1 MKFTKYINSQAF
13 PNYNQVEEKD
23 CGPTCLKII
32 AKHYGKLL
40 NIQTL
45 RNLSETTREGS
56 SLLNLSDA
64 AEKIGFRSLGV
75 KLDLGQLQEAPLPC
89 VLHWNNDHYVV
100 LYKCPLTPKVGILR
114 GLFKQNTNYLISDP
128 AIGLIEYTQEEFLK
142 FWIGNNA
149 TETTEEGIT
158 LLLEPTP
165 KFYSPVAHKGGK
177 VDVEIDDEKSFF
189 ESPLWGLGA
198 YILPYKSFIIQLSI
212 GLLAGSLLQLV
223 FPFLTQS
230 VVDVGI
236 QNQNISF
243 VYMVLMAQLFLFFGR
258 TALELIRSWILLHL
272 SARINI
278 SLISDFFIKLMNL
291 PISFFDVRMTGDIMQ
306 RINDHH
312 RIERILTTSSLDVL
326 FSLINMVIMGGV
338 LAYYNLKIFAVF
350 FAGSL
355 LYFVWVTLF
364 LKRRAKLDYK
374 RFAEV
379 SQEQSKVIELIN
391 GMQEIKLHNAEKQKR
406 WGWEFIQ
413 ARLFKVSIKGMV
425 LEQTQTIG
433 SNFINEL
440 KNIIIIFLS
449 AKLVIDGQITLGMML
464 AISSIVGNLNGPIV
478 QLINFIREAQDAK
491 ISLAR
496 LSEIH
501 EKEDEVQNDDE
512 KTNDIPENA
521 DLVLKDVSFRY
532 IGSDI
537 NVLDNLNLTIPSN
550 KITAIVGTSGSGKTT
565 LMKLLLK
572 FYEPN
577 SGEISLSPALSKGE
591 GVEPQS
597 DANEF
602 SDDTIQNNIHNNL
615 SSVTSPSPL
624 GKVGLGLIS
633 QKPWRNH
640 IGSVMQEGYIFS
652 DTIAN
657 NIAIGVDIIDKKRLL
672 YAADVANIKDFIED
686 YPLGF
691 NTKIGMEG
699 VGMSTGQ
706 KQRLLIAR
714 AVYKNPEMLF
724 FDEATSALDA
734 NNEKEIMRKLDIFF
748 KNKTVVVIAHRL
760 STVMNADQIVVLE
773 KGKIIEIGN
782 HESLVAKKGSYFE
795 LVRNQLQLG
804 S

>member
-1 MKFTKYINSQAF
+1 LKIF
-13 PNYNQVEEKD
+13 PNYIQSDFKD
-23 CGPTCLKII
+23 CGPTCIKII
-32 AKHYGKLL
+32 AKSYGKML
-40 NIQTL
+40 NIQEL
-45 RNLSETTREGS
+45 RILSETTREGS
-56 SLLNLSDA
+56 NLLNLSDS
-64 AEKIGFRSLGV
+64 AEKIGFRTLGIRTSLE
-75 KLDLGQLQEAPLPC
+75 KLKEVPLPC
-89 VLHWNNDHYVV
+89 VLHWNKEHYIV
-100 LYKCPLTPKVGILR
+100 LYDIKKEKYYV
-114 GLFKQNTNYLISDP
+114 SDP
-128 AIGLIEYTQEEFLK
+128 GHGLIDYTKDEFIK
-142 FWIGNNA
+142 CWIGNNA
-149 TETTEEGIT
+149 DETTEEGIA
-158 LLLEPTP
+158 LLFEPTP
-165 KFYSPVAHKGGK
+165 KFYQNKFYK
-177 VDVEIDDEKSFF
+177 EDKKSFGF
-189 ESPLWGLGA
+189 SLLFK
-198 YILPYKSFIIQLSI
+198 YIFPYKSFIIQLI
-212 GLLAGSLLQLV
+212 VGLLAGSLLQLI

-230 VVDVGI
+230 IVDVGI
-236 QNQNISF
+236 QNQNIHF
-243 VYMVLMAQLFLFFGR
+243 IYLILFAQLFLFFGK

-272 SARINI
+272 STRINI

-312 RIERILTTSSLDVL
+312 RIERILTTSSLNVL
-326 FSLINMVIMGGV
+326 FSVINMLIMGGV

-350 FAGSL
+350 FVGSF
-355 LYFVWVTLF
+355 LYFLWVVLF
-364 LKRRAKLDYK
+364 LKRREKLDYK
-374 RFAEV
+374 RFSEV

-406 WGWEFIQ
+406 WGWEYIQ
-413 ARLFKVSIKGMV
+413 ARLFKVSMKGLV
-425 LEQTQTIG
+425 LEQTQNIG

-449 AKLVIDGQITLGMML
+449 AKLVIDGQITLGMMM
-464 AISSIVGNLNGPIV
+464 AISTIVGGLNGPIL

-501 EKEDEVQNDDE
+501 EKEDETQQEDTQSHE
-512 KTNDIPENA
+512 IPKEADIVIK
-521 DLVLKDVSFRY
+521 DLSFRY

-537 NVLDNLNLTIPSN
+537 PVLEGLNLTIPAN
-550 KITAIVGTSGSGKTT
+550 KVTAIVGTSGSGKTT

-577 SGEISLSPALSKGE
+577 TGDILIDKTQLK
-591 GVEPQS
+591 
-597 DANEF
+597 
-602 SDDTIQNNIHNNL
+602 TIAQKTWRSH
-615 SSVTSPSPL
+615 
-624 GKVGLGLIS
+624 VGT
-633 QKPWRNH
+633 
-640 IGSVMQEGYIFS
+640 VMQEGYIFN

-657 NIAIGVDIIDKKRLL
+657 NIAIGVDIIDKERLV
-672 YAADVANIKDFIED
+672 YAADVANIKDFIQD
-686 YPLGF
+686 YPLGY

-699 VGMSTGQ
+699 IGMSTGQ

-773 KGKIIEIGN
+773 KGKIVEIGN
-782 HESLVAKKGSYFE
+782 HNELVRLKGSYYE

-804 S
+804 T

>member
-1 MKFTKYINSQAF
+1 MSNF
-13 PNYNQVEEKD
+13 PTHRQTDSKD

-32 AKHYGKLL
+32 AKHYGKTINIQALRSLSETNREGSNLL
-40 NIQTL
+40 NI
-45 RNLSETTREGS
+45 
-56 SLLNLSDA
+56 SDA

-75 KLDLGQLQEAPLPC
+75 KLSLEGLEEAPLPC
-89 VLHWNNDHYVV
+89 ILHWNKNHYVV
-100 LYKCPLTPKVGILR
+100 LYCLPNPSKGGAFSRFSRKDLK
-114 GLFKQNTNYLISDP
+114 YYISDP
-128 AIGLIEYTQEEFLK
+128 AIGLITYTKDEFLK

-149 TETTEEGIT
+149 QENTEEGIA

-165 KFYSPVAHKGGK
+165 NFYKSEF
-177 VDVEIDDEKSFF
+177 DSEEKKAFGF
-189 ESPLWGLGA
+189 GLLFK
-198 YILPYKSFIIQLSI
+198 YILPYKKFIIQLII
-212 GLLAGSLLQLV
+212 GLVASSFLDLI

-230 VVDVGI
+230 IVDVGI
-236 QNQNISF
+236 NNQNINF
-243 VYMVLMAQLFLFFGR
+243 IYLILFAQLFLFLGK
-258 TALELIRSWILLHL
+258 TALELIRSWIVLHL
-272 SARINI
+272 STRINI

-312 RIERILTTSSLDVL
+312 RIERVLTTSSLSVL
-326 FSLINMVIMGGV
+326 FSLINMVVMGGV
-338 LAYYNLKIFAVF
+338 LAYYNLQIFAVF
-350 FAGSL
+350 FTGSL
-355 LYFVWVTLF
+355 LYFLWVTLF
-364 LKRRAKLDYK
+364 LKRREKLDYK

-413 ARLFKVSIKGMV
+413 ARLFKVSMKGLV
-425 LEQTQTIG
+425 LEQTQNIG
-433 SNFINEL
+433 SNFINEI

-464 AISSIVGNLNGPIV
+464 AISSIVGSLNGPIL

-501 EKEDEVQNDDE
+501 EKEDEPQQEDAQ
-512 KTNDIPENA
+512 TNDIPDNA
-521 DLVLKDVSFRY
+521 DIVIKDVSFRY

-537 NVLDNLNLTIPSN
+537 PVLENLNLTIPAN
-550 KITAIVGTSGSGKTT
+550 KVTAIVGTSGSGKTT

-577 SGEISLSPALSKGE
+577 NGSISLSPPSEGCLQGGVVNNVKPINQVESK
-591 GVEPQS
+591 
-597 DANEF
+597 
-602 SDDTIQNNIHNNL
+602 
-615 SSVTSPSPL
+615 SVFLAHSYSERA
-624 GKVGLGLIS
+624 GLGLQNIT
-633 QKPWRNH
+633 QKSWRNH
-640 IGSVMQEGYIFS
+640 VGTVMQEGYIFN

-657 NIAIGVDIIDKKRLL
+657 NIAIGVDVIDKQRLV
-672 YAADVANIKDFIED
+672 YAADVANIKEFIQD
-686 YPLGF
+686 YPLGY
-691 NTKIGMEG
+691 NTKIGIEG

-734 NNEKEIMRKLDIFF
+734 NNEKEIMQKLDLFF
-748 KNKTVVVIAHRL
+748 KTKTVVVIAHRL

-782 HESLVAKKGSYFE
+782 HQELVNLKGSYFE
-795 LVRNQLQLG
+795 LVKNQLQLG
-804 S
+804 T